1 MAKTAK
7 KATAKKT
14 APKKATAKKAVA
26 KVAKKAGAGC
36 DIETALKLMQRKQG
50 ATRADLNKADFRR
63 PAIAAINS
71 AKARGLKTK
80 VIKKDGARAI
90 YIVSAE

>member
-1 MAKTAK
+1 MAKTV
-7 KATAKKT
+7 KKT
-14 APKKATAKKAVA
+14 ATKKAVA
-26 KVAKKAGAGC
+26 KKAAKKAATGC

-50 ATRADLNKADFRR
+50 ATRADLNEADFRR